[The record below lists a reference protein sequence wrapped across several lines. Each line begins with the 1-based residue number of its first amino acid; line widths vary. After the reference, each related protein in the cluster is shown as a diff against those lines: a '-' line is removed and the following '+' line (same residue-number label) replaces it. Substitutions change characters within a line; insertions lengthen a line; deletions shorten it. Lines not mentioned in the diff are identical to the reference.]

1 MREIIMQLRFAALL
15 YYAES
20 EQFNLSG
27 IFVYL
32 MHGVGIVICY

>member
-20 EQFNLSG
+20 EQFNLSE
-27 IFVYL
+27 IVYL
-32 MHGVGIVICY
+32 MHGVHTVICY